1 MFNAE
6 GFEETEGNSM
16 EIQDF
21 SEKTVED
28 FLKFIYGENLDKS
41 SFTKELLL
49 IAEKYDVKKLLEDC
63 ANTLAKSLNSK
74 NVFEIL
80 KAAFL
85 ANQTDLLTKSRN
97 FMYKNPSTFVCDDW
111 IQLGKSYPTLCQ
123 TLNKLK

>member
-1 MFNAE
+1 MQKVLKKLKAIPWKSKIFLRKP
-6 GFEETEGNSM
+6 SK
-16 EIQDF
+16 IF
-21 SEKTVED
+21 SN
-28 FLKFIYGENLDKS
+28 FIYGENLDKS